1 MGKVVIDVSMSL
13 DGYLAGRDVSPAQPM
28 GERGE
33 VLHRWLFDSADAVA
47 ARLGREL
54 RDGAGAVVLGRRTFE
69 VGIGEWR
76 DTPFPLP
83 SFVVTRAP
91 RERLPMRSASFEFV
105 SDGALAALR
114 RAQEAAEERDV
125 LVMGGELSRSLLAA
139 GAVDELNL
147 HLVPVALGAGV
158 RLFDEGFAGARLECT
173 GMVESA
179 GVVHLRYRIRR
190 G

>member
-1 MGKVVIDVSMSL
+1 MGKVLIDVSVSL
-13 DGYLAGRDVSPAQPM
+13 DGFIAGTDVSPALPM

-33 VLHRWLFDSADAVA
+33 ILHRWLFDSADAVA

-69 VGIGEWR
+69 AGLGQWQ

-83 SFVVTRAP
+83 SFVVTRTP
-91 RERLPMRSASFEFV
+91 RERLPMRSAAFEFV
-105 SDGALAALR
+105 ADGPLAALR
-114 RAQEAAEERDV
+114 RARDVADERDV
-125 LVMGGELSRSLLAA
+125 LVMGGELGRGLLAA
-139 GAVDELNL
+139 GAVDELSL
-147 HLVPVALGAGV
+147 HLVPVTLGAGV
-158 RLFDEGFAGARLECT
+158 RLFDPGCAGARLECI
-173 GMVESA
+173 GMVESG